1 MERQYSPGKS
11 IVDRRFIAA
20 SAFVHLLAFT
30 LLPGPPSAAD
40 ALRPLMVQLRSP
52 APPAEVAAAAAAKAG
67 PAPLRHAPA
76 RVVRPP
82 EPTPPPTLLTR
93 TETPAEPLP
102 AAAIASDTPLAPAPV
117 NLPTTAA
124 LPTAAPAAPAVT
136 ELAAA
141 PEARERRGK
150 PSTLWL
156 ANYTKTISGQVG
168 RLKHYP
174 SIARLRGWQGTAVI
188 SIQLAADGTVL
199 QIRIEQ
205 SSGHDVLDSQALAM
219 VRQAE
224 PLPPYPERHDG
235 DPLTVRLPI
244 VFALATP

>member
-1 MERQYSPGKS
+1 MERQYSPSKP
-11 IVDRRFIAA
+11 IVDRRFVAA
-20 SAFVHLLAFT
+20 SVFVHLLAFT
-30 LLPGPPSAAD
+30 FLPGPPAAGD
-40 ALRPLMVQLRSP
+40 ALRPLLVQLRSP
-52 APPAEVAAAAAAKAG
+52 APPAEVAATEAAAT
-67 PAPLRHAPA
+67 PPPPA
-76 RVVRPP
+76 RVIRPP

-93 TETPAEPLP
+93 TESPAEPLP
-102 AAAIASDTPLAPAPV
+102 AVAIPSETTPPAPV
-117 NLPTTAA
+117 NPPTVAA
-124 LPTAAPAAPAVT
+124 LPTVPAAPA

-168 RLKHYP
+168 RLKQYP

-188 SIQLAADGTVL
+188 SILLAADGTIL
-199 QIRIEQ
+199 QVRVEQ

-244 VFALATP
+244 VFALANS

>member
-11 IVDRRFIAA
+11 IVGRRFIAA

-30 LLPGPPSAAD
+30 LLPGPPGAAE
-40 ALRPLMVQLRSP
+40 ALRPLLVQLRSP
-52 APPAEVAAAAAAKAG
+52 AAPAAVAAATEAVAA
-67 PAPLRHAPA
+67 PRPPA
-76 RVVRPP
+76 RVAAPP

-93 TETPAEPLP
+93 TEPPAEALP
-102 AAAIASDTPLAPAPV
+102 AVAIASEAPPAPV
-117 NLPTTAA
+117 NPPTVAA
-124 LPTAAPAAPAVT
+124 LPAAVAAAPAVA

-141 PEARERRGK
+141 PETRERRGK

-168 RLKHYP
+168 RLKQYP

-188 SIQLAADGTVL
+188 SILLAADGTIL
-199 QIRIEQ
+199 QVRVEQ

-224 PLPPYPERHDG
+224 PLPPYPGQHDG

-244 VFALATP
+244 VFALANS